1 MKCLIRQPAG
11 LGDIIFCQKIAKTL
25 VDSGYDIIWPL
36 AKHYSY
42 LKDYITH
49 PNISF
54 VIESDDFLYK
64 DIYQNDGFNFVQTD
78 DFLYL
83 PLQRISHL
91 MFENEKSMMI
101 AKYKYCQMDYH
112 DWTNYVSFSRNKER
126 EDYIKNFLGI
136 KHGEKYNFI
145 NNLYGTPPHTA
156 KNENIIPKND
166 FKNVYLNIYDWDHV
180 FDWLG
185 VIEQAEEI
193 HTVETSLCYLMKCIG
208 LKNVSIYER
217 VPEKNLRYD
226 NPSKNYLHQPIF
238 SDDWKYY
245 IQITKDGFNR

>member
-11 LGDIIFCQKIAKTL
+11 LGDIIFCQKIAKNLT
-25 VDSGYDIIWPL
+25 DSGYDVIWPL

-42 LKDYITH
+42 VKDYIVS
-49 PNISF
+49 PKVSY
-54 VIESDDFLYK
+54 VIETDDFPYK
-64 DIYQNDGFNFVQTD
+64 DTYLSDTYNFIQTD

-83 PLQRISHL
+83 PLQRVSHL

-101 AKYKYCQMDYH
+101 AKYKYCQIDYS
-112 DWTNYVSFSRNKER
+112 DWTNYVSFNRNKER
-126 EDYIKNFLGI
+126 EEHLKNFLGI
-136 KHGEKYNFI
+136 KNGEKYNFI

-156 KNENIIPKND
+156 RNENIIPKNS
-166 FKNVYLNIYDWDHV
+166 FKNIYMNIYDWDHV

-185 VIEQAEEI
+185 VIEQAEEV

-217 VPEKNLRYD
+217 VSENNLRYD

>member
-1 MKCLIRQPAG
+1 MKCIIRQPAG
-11 LGDIIFCQKIAKTL
+11 LGDIIFCQKIVKNL
-25 VDSGYDIIWPL
+25 VDSGYDVIWPL

-42 LKDYITH
+42 VKDYIVC
-49 PNISF
+49 PVSF
-54 VIESDDFLYK
+54 VIETEDFPHK
-64 DIYQNDGFNFVQTD
+64 DIYLNDTYNFIQTD

-83 PLQRISHL
+83 PLQRVSHL

-101 AKYKYCQMDYH
+101 AKYKYCQIDYR
-112 DWTNYVSFSRNKER
+112 DWTNYVSFNRNKER
-126 EDYIKNFLGI
+126 EDWMFYEHLKLEEY
-136 KHGEKYNFI
+136 KFI

-156 KNENIIPKND
+156 RNENIIPKNS
-166 FKNVYLNIYDWDHV
+166 FKNIYMNIYDWDHV

-217 VPEKNLRYD
+217 VSENNLRYD
-226 NPSKNYLHQPIF
+226 TTSKNYLHQPIF

-245 IQITKDGFNR
+245 IQTTKDGFNK